1 MLQCHIMKYSVLYFL
16 LCLYL
21 PAALADD
28 DQLPM
33 AQDLLQESR
42 DAACKGQPYIVMFG
56 SSTCPYCSVVR
67 SLYLA
72 PLQNDPRYPGL
83 VIREMETDSNQRV
96 KDFSGDLQSMSKLAA
111 SYGVSLVPQVMV
123 FTADG
128 VQVGKS
134 LIGITTEDFYGY
146 YLDEAIQAG
155 IQAVRQK
162 SIDAP
167 SALPGGYA
175 CD

>member
-1 MLQCHIMKYSVLYFL
+1 MKYSVLYFL
-16 LCLYL
+16 LCFYL
-21 PAALADD
+21 PAALAADD
-28 DQLPM
+28 HLPM

-42 DAACKGQPYIVMFG
+42 AAACKGQPYIVMFG

-72 PLQNDPRYPGL
+72 PLQDDPRYPGL
-83 VIREMETDSNQRV
+83 VVREMEIDSNQRV
-96 KDFSGDLQSMSKLAA
+96 ADFSGDLQSMSRLAA

-128 VQVGKS
+128 EQVGKS

-146 YLDEAIQAG
+146 SLDEALQLG
-155 IQAVRQK
+155 MPAVRQQ
-162 SIDAP
+162 STGAP